1 MRRLPDETRRAP
13 AKPPAQP
20 VGMAESDMNKS
31 SWQKPASLHTGGCD
45 EKYRVRLIGELMP
58 PDWRALVAERGWK
71 HRFDDPIPLPRGRQ
85 IVTLEDADART

>member
-45 EKYRVRLIGELMP
+45 EKYRRFH
-58 PDWRALVAERGWK
+58 RG
-71 HRFDDPIPLPRGRQ
+71 
-85 IVTLEDADART
+85 